1 MSALINLAI
10 ALFVMLSAAGAQ
22 FTGAQFTGAA
32 ATWGLVWIGLFAWLA
47 HAIVIFFQEMMTVEI
62 SDDDND
68 ELK

>member
-10 ALFVMLSAAGAQ
+10 ALFVVLSAAV
-22 FTGAQFTGAA
+22 AQFTGAA

-47 HAIVIFFQEMMTVEI
+47 HAIVIFFQEMMTIEI

>member
-22 FTGAQFTGAA
+22 FTGAV
-32 ATWGLVWIGLFAWLA
+32 ATWGLVWVGLFAWLA
-47 HAIVIFFQEMMTVEI
+47 HAIVIFFQEMMTIEI
-62 SDDDND
+62 SDDDNN

>member
-10 ALFVMLSAAGAQ
+10 ALFVVLAAIGAQ
-22 FTGAQFTGAA
+22 LSGVA
-32 ATWGLVWIGLFAWLA
+32 ATWELVWLGLVAWLA
-47 HAIVIFFQEMMTVEI
+47 HAIVIFFQEMITIEI